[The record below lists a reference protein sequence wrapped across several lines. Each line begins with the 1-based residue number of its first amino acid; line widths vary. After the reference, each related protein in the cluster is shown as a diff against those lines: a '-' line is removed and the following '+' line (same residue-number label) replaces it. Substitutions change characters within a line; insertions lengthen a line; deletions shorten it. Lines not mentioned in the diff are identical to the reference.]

1 MISNSQ
7 IQQISFLF
15 SKFLYPP
22 KKNYDLEELG
32 NKIGVAVARSVSTL
46 NPDQIQEF
54 ISGFIHGVNL
64 NLENTK
70 EKQIKEKE
78 FNIDL
83 VYQKYY
89 NAWMMTTND
98 PLPKSDF
105 IARVIEDKDFAKIWG
120 AIPPD
125 SQSGSIRERNDD

>member
-70 EKQIKEKE
+70 EKEIEKKK
-78 FNIDL
+78 FDIDL
-83 VYQKYY
+83 VYQNYY
-89 NAWMMTTND
+89 NSWMMTTND

-125 SQSGSIRERNDD
+125 PQSGSIRERNDD

>member
-7 IQQISFLF
+7 IQQIS
-15 SKFLYPP
+15 SDEWK
-22 KKNYDLEELG
+22 
-32 NKIGVAVARSVSTL
+32 S
-46 NPDQIQEF
+46 
-54 ISGFIHGVNL
+54 
-64 NLENTK
+64 
-70 EKQIKEKE
+70 
-78 FNIDL
+78 NIDL
-83 VYQKYY
+83 VYKKYY

-125 SQSGSIRERNDD
+125 SPSGSISERNDD